1 MSRVNSPFFSP
12 FSYQR
17 DYKQELKKL
26 DKHNIIN
33 FNMVNMG
40 TSNVNTYLNNLSL
53 DSFLNILYGSNQF
66 DRNEINK
73 LLEEKKKNSWSKR
86 YQPYQVYRH
95 VIENPNEYKKS
106 NRRSNGKNNRKYNN
120 AKKNGIFKG
129 ELDTINL
136 TLKNNKTKLSK
147 KILEEYKIS
156 LKYHKRTL
164 GNKPKNYL
172 KNERQKVDNLLGII
186 NTKIDKI
193 KKNNDTK
200 KSKRRDVE
208 ELLINKIN
216 KLIEQI
222 KESGIKNKSINI
234 KVPSNFSQENLKNL
248 EKMVEKTKII
258 AKNKK
263 EKNIFSRKNKIND
276 VIKTCE
282 DILRIILSLLKN
294 IPQSG
299 GRKKYIINPLTGR
312 KILKN
317 GPTARRLNL

>member
-106 NRRSNGKNNRKYNN
+106 NRRSNGKNNKKYNN
-120 AKKNGIFKG
+120 ARKNGELKG
-129 ELDTINL
+129 ELGTI
-136 TLKNNKTKLSK
+136 
-147 KILEEYKIS
+147 KIS
-156 LKYHKRTL
+156 LS
-164 GNKPKNYL
+164 NKNSNFSKKLLRGYERILEFHERRLRNTRNNVSKKEKEEISMLLRNIKIIMEKKEEKNRVER
-172 KNERQKVDNLLGII
+172 KNTDDSIKNFRVKLNNLIDNME
-186 NTKIDKI
+186 
-193 KKNNDTK
+193 
-200 KSKRRDVE
+200 KSKRKYTITIRQPTSITKSVLESLQSKVNEVKKEANKPAAFGKTSKSVSKASEAVLIKID
-208 ELLINKIN
+208 ELL
-216 KLIEQI
+216 
-222 KESGIKNKSINI
+222 KNKS
-234 KVPSNFSQENLKNL
+234 
-248 EKMVEKTKII
+248 
-258 AKNKK
+258 
-263 EKNIFSRKNKIND
+263 
-276 VIKTCE
+276 
-282 DILRIILSLLKN
+282 

-299 GRKKYIINPLTGR
+299 GGKKYIINPLTGR

-317 GPTARRLNL
+317 GPTAIRLNL